1 MKQTS
6 IFGYNFICNLNYHEI
21 SDAIIGDL
29 ESRNVITNVVT
40 PNAHGIISYKKYPAI
55 NTFCQQSKYILPD
68 GQPVVWL
75 SKLTPNKI
83 DQRLTGSDL
92 FPVLFEKLN
101 NSKYSLLFV
110 LNDLKLVE
118 NFEKISDNS
127 SYYIPPFME
136 MEDKQEFEKQADQIY
151 KLIIEKGL
159 EIVFIGI
166 SEPKQGALAKL
177 ITEKLIQ
184 KNYDKSCIFLFLGAS
199 YEFYFGLKSRAPVFY
214 QKTGLEWL
222 YRFSKEP
229 KRLFKRYTVTNFQF
243 ILYSLKWIL
252 SKKNP

>member
-1 MKQTS
+1 MKKTS
-6 IFGYNFICNLNYHEI
+6 IFGYNFICNLNYEEI
-21 SDAIIGDL
+21 SDAIIDDL
-29 ESRNVITNVVT
+29 ETGKVITNVVT
-40 PNAHGIISYKKYPAI
+40 PNAHGIISYRKYPAV
-55 NTFCQQSKYILPD
+55 NTFCQQSRYILPD
-68 GQPVVWL
+68 GQPIVWL
-75 SKLTPNKI
+75 SKLTANKI
-83 DQRLTGSDL
+83 EKRLTGSDL
-92 FPVLFEKLN
+92 FPVLFDKLN

-110 LNDLKLVE
+110 LNDSKLIG
-118 NFEKISDNS
+118 NFEKVSKN
-127 SYYIPPFME
+127 SYYHIPPFMK
-136 MEDKQEFEKQADQIY
+136 MEDQKEFDKQAEQIY
-151 KLIIEKGL
+151 KLVIEKGI

-184 KNYDKSCIFLFLGAS
+184 NNYNKSCIFLFLGAS

-222 YRFSKEP
+222 YRFYKEP

-252 SKKNP
+252 SKKP